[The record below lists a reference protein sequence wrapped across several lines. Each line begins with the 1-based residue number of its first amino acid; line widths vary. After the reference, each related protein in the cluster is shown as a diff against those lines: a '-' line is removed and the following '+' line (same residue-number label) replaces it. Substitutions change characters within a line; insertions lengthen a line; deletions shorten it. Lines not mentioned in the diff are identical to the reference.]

1 MELLACD
8 SSSAWPIKQK
18 KLAPVDRRPS
28 AIGEINYR
36 RGYKLQATSSRLEI
50 SCLPIQDRA
59 QNDKAATSHQQPP
72 SP

>member
-8 SSSAWPIKQK
+8 SPSAWPIKQK
-18 KLAPVDRRPS
+18 AGPGRSS

-36 RGYKLQATSSRLEI
+36 RGYKLQATSLRLEI
-50 SCLPIQDRA
+50 SRLPIQNRA